1 MMQFLVENED
11 ISDAEIDRLEK
22 LIRDKKKN
30 RK

>member
-1 MMQFLVENED
+1 MQFLVEEED

-22 LIRDKKKN
+22 LIRDKKKS